1 MKTYENLRIHPL
13 LSRIP
18 QRLSDALLS
27 MLRPADA
34 GLRDWLGVQLGA
46 YPGNEGAI
54 LAPPLIE
61 CMYRWRSGDKSLAN
75 LQADGLL
82 HQNFVSALGSANGD
96 YRFPAERRLFTHQL
110 AAVRALHANK
120 SVLVSAGT
128 GAGKTEAFLF
138 PILNDLCA
146 QTASTNQAL
155 VGVQALFIYPLNALI
170 RSQKER
176 LIAWL
181 DPQKGKHRFALYN
194 GQMKN
199 SIPQK
204 NKEGMPVSQVADRKD
219 LRDTPPP
226 LLITNTTMLEMMLV
240 RPQDRPILEKSRGK
254 LKYVVID
261 EAHSYTGSQAA
272 ELTLLLRRTLQAF
285 DVDSKDVRFIA
296 TSATIGDESEES
308 TKALQKFLADIAGCD
323 LTQVEIIRGH
333 REIPSMS
340 QLDGPAPSLQDLE
353 ALCAD
358 SAAVPDNLMTALR
371 KSPTALSLRTQL
383 LQGPATLADLKES
396 SKLSSVEEAARWID
410 VASSGISAADADE
423 DDRFLPVRVHFF
435 QRTID
440 GVWACVNA
448 QCQGRPAVDE
458 HVWRYGALLDEY
470 RKNCPHC
477 ESLVLEVSLCNE
489 CGASALQGVFD
500 TDKSHVKAERG
511 DEDEFVAD
519 TEDSTSGDEDEIDY
533 STFLIC
539 STDDNAQ
546 GIEFGDVRFHPK
558 TGERDSFDDEIA
570 FAGIVWNPWD
580 KRKSAAQYEVEK
592 ARPCRCPRCG
602 ATNAD
607 IERTRRPIRLT
618 APFSLSNI
626 IPELLASAPPDP
638 TTSGDGVL
646 MEGRRL
652 LTFTDSRQGTA
663 RGAARLYDSS
673 LRDYIRYVVPELL
686 PKPPTSDDAAY
697 YVRKVN
703 ELVGKLAGNLPSPE
717 RKDLEQ
723 QLQHAQSQA
732 VGLAPVPWTD
742 IQERLAVQP
751 NVAHSITNYFKDLMD
766 GNTDPMK
773 VARMLLLR
781 ELYRRPKR
789 TNSLE
794 TLGLV
799 SIRYSGVEK
808 VNESNREW
816 REIGGSVQEWKD
828 FLKIYLDFI
837 IRENSC
843 VDLNNDEKDWIGT
856 RFYRKY
862 LVDEKAKHESG
873 KYLWPKSDPNNSND
887 GRARLPRLLRAAF
900 SGIRKQQISDILIS
914 ARSALLAS
922 GHLKKGANEGHYLAW
937 ETVALSRPNQLWLCP
952 ITRRLLDTTL
962 KGISPYHQGDT
973 EALKAAT
980 IQLPAPS
987 HAFWEDQG
995 RPTPMQERLAWLQE
1009 HKKGHVLVDQGLWP
1023 EALDRALLGTEFYS
1037 AREHSAQINQAKLD
1051 ELTADFQGGRLN
1063 VLGCS
1068 TTMEMGV
1075 DIGSLAVV
1083 AMSNPPPALANYLQR
1098 AGRAGRRGEPRAM
1111 AYTVCKDEP
1120 RSLSI
1125 FNNPG
1130 KFLGSA
1136 IQPPVVQLN
1145 SQVIVQRH
1153 LNAWLLREFLQNDSS
1168 QNNALTVEI
1177 GRFFG
1182 VTPPTRDGQAGT
1194 DDRKNSP
1201 YQRLMARLLEAGNYG
1216 DDKIREIRN
1225 LIAGST
1231 IESRSLS
1238 DLLELARISLSN
1250 ASLKW
1255 YAEWDGANQ
1264 QWLSLGTAQ
1273 EQAKRA
1279 TRYRLVRLSD
1289 EYLLTRL
1296 TMLGAL
1302 PARGFPVDVR
1312 ELIIVKPKDDGR
1324 GKSESERLSNRS
1336 LSRELPVAIRE
1347 YQPGANVVVG
1357 GAVYTVGGL
1366 TMNWQTPANQG
1377 HMGEIQ
1383 NLRWRHVCPECGE
1396 VTDLPVRPKE
1406 CTSCGLLIPDGAT
1419 GPFEYI
1425 EPAGFVVPLGAK
1437 PNDDISRPTYVPG
1450 EDPIFSI
1457 RNEDGSAASRSVLNG
1472 QKAWIRVGRGAEI
1485 HHQSRGKD
1493 HEGFTIC
1500 LACGWSTPGLP
1511 TSDRNGD
1518 IRHKHPFTGRECDVS
1533 LENPWLVK
1541 HLAALGGTTRSD
1553 VLEYVLAPNVDGSPI
1568 SDRSVA
1574 VTLAVLLRKVAARQL
1589 GIETRELGFATQNVR
1604 LHGHQG
1610 LAVLLYDAIS
1620 GGAGYSS
1627 SLEGHA
1633 ASLLKAAIEEAANC
1647 PANCDTSCP
1656 ECLLSHDTRDVA
1668 MLLDRSKLIEVLG
1681 ETFTGALVVPQSAKE
1696 MVGEDAAWESRA
1708 LRDAILD
1715 ELRHGGNEIWIF
1727 DSGDHQLQ
1735 EGSYAIKLFDRIKAD
1750 HPGLI
1755 RKLIVSKDRFVQ
1767 EPTFR
1772 RRCATLFEAG
1782 AIAQFGFWDGS
1793 SNGLMPIAQLQS
1805 SASTIA
1811 WAKDM
1816 ETGAL
1821 VRGSKSAL
1829 PEISWLSGDVLS
1841 KELAPQKDVAVKE
1854 ITPHGP
1860 IVPGRF
1866 FDEIF
1871 LPVLIALDPDVSKLL
1886 KDDVERVEYEDR
1898 YLRSS
1903 GCRDAFAEIIKGLV
1917 GHTAPANREVRVTSM
1932 SVMARAAGQRPT
1944 WSEWQSD
1951 LDRENDLKRAL
1962 PGFKVSTV
1970 EVAKNNAP
1978 HQRKFKV
1985 YLQDGRL
1992 LEIMLDPGLDYWETT
2007 RGLSIAPTPRNTN
2020 NGERQMIIARMIS
2033 P

>member
-1 MKTYENLRIHPL
+1 MKAYENLRIHPL

-18 QRLSDALLS
+18 QRLSDSLLS
-27 MLRPADA
+27 MLRPADP
-34 GLRDWLGVQLGA
+34 GLRDWLSNQLGA

-61 CMYRWRSGDKSLAN
+61 CMYRWRSGDKSLSD
-75 LQADGLL
+75 LQTDGLL
-82 HQNFVSALGSANGD
+82 HQEFINALGSANGD
-96 YRFPAERRLFTHQL
+96 YRFPATRRLFTHQL
-110 AAVRALHANK
+110 AALRALHLDK

-146 QTASTNQAL
+146 QSASTNQAL

-181 DPQKGKHRFALYN
+181 DPHKGKHRFALYN
-194 GQMKN
+194 GEMKD
-199 SIPQK
+199 SLPQK

-219 LRDTPPP
+219 LRDIPPP

-240 RPQDRPILEKSRGK
+240 RPQDRPIFEKSRGK

-285 DVDSKDVRFIA
+285 DVDPKNVRFIA

-308 TKALQKFLADIAGCD
+308 TKALQRFLADIAGCD
-323 LTQVEIIRGH
+323 LSQVEIIRGH
-333 REIPSMS
+333 REVPSMS
-340 QLDGPAPSLQDLE
+340 PLDGPPPSLQDLE
-353 ALCAD
+353 TLCAD
-358 SAAVPDNLMTALR
+358 PAAEADDLMSALR

-383 LQGPATLADLKES
+383 LNGPATLAELKENS
-396 SKLSSVEEAARWID
+396 QILSVQEAARWID
-410 VASSGISAADADE
+410 VASSGKLAEDADE
-423 DDRFLPVRVHFF
+423 DGRFLPVRVHFF

-440 GVWACVNA
+440 GVWACVNG
-448 QCQGRPAVDE
+448 QCPGRHEAVE
-458 HVWRYGALLDEY
+458 HAWRYGALLGEY

-477 ESLVLEVSLCNE
+477 ESLVLEVSLCND
-489 CGASALQGVFD
+489 CGATALHGVFD
-500 TDKSHVKAERG
+500 DDKSHVKAERE
-511 DEDEFVAD
+511 DEDEFIAD
-519 TEDSTSGDEDEIDY
+519 TEDASAGDEDEIDF
-533 STFLIC
+533 SHFLIC
-539 STDDNAQ
+539 SPDDNAQ
-546 GIEFGDVRFHPK
+546 SIELGDVRFHPK
-558 TGERDSFDDEIA
+558 TGERDSLDGEIA

-580 KRKSAAQYEVEK
+580 KRRSTAQYETEK

-602 ATNAD
+602 TANAD
-607 IERTRRPIRLT
+607 LERTRRPIRLT

-686 PKPPTSDDAAY
+686 PKPPSTEDTAY
-697 YVRKVN
+697 YERKTN
-703 ELVGKLAGNLPSPE
+703 ELIEKLAGNLPAPE
-717 RKDLEQ
+717 RKDIEEQ
-723 QLQHAQSQA
+723 LRHAQGQTA
-732 VGLAPVPWTD
+732 GLAPVSWTVV
-742 IQERLAVQP
+742 QEQLAGQP
-751 NVAHSITNYFKDLMD
+751 NVEHSITGYFKDLMD
-766 GNTDPMK
+766 GNADPMK

-799 SIRYSGVEK
+799 SIRYPGVEK
-808 VNESNREW
+808 FNESNREW
-816 REIGGSVQEWKD
+816 RDMGGSVQEWRD

-873 KYLWPKSDPNNSND
+873 KYLWPKSDPNNPHD

-900 SGIRKQQISDILIS
+900 SGIRKQQVSDILIL
-914 ARSALLAS
+914 AKSALLAS
-922 GHLKKGANEGHYLAW
+922 GHLKKGAIDGHYLAW

-962 KGISPYHQGDT
+962 KGISPYHQGDA
-973 EALKAAT
+973 EALKT
-980 IQLPAPS
+980 MSVKLPAPL

-995 RPTPMQERLAWLQE
+995 HPIPMRDRLAWLQE
-1009 HKKGHVLVDQGLWP
+1009 HKKDQALVVQGLWP

-1098 AGRAGRRGEPRAM
+1098 AGRAGRRGEPRAL

-1130 KFLGSA
+1130 KFLDTA

-1153 LNAWLLREFLQNDSS
+1153 LNAWLLREFLQNDSH

-1177 GRFFG
+1177 GHFFG
-1182 VTPPTRDGQAGT
+1182 VTPPGKDGQPGI

-1201 YQRLMARLLEAGNYG
+1201 YQRLMARLLEAGNYSEG
-1216 DDKIREIRN
+1216 KIREIQS
-1225 LIAGST
+1225 LIASSA
-1231 IESRSLS
+1231 IESKSLNE
-1238 DLLELARISLSN
+1238 LLELTRLSLSN
-1250 ASLKW
+1250 ASRKW
-1255 YAEWDGANQ
+1255 YAEWDAAYQ
-1264 QWLSLGTAQ
+1264 QWASLGTAQ

-1279 TRYRLVRLSD
+1279 TRYRLVRLSG

-1383 NLRWRHVCPECGE
+1383 NLRWRHVCSDCGE
-1396 VTDLPVRPKE
+1396 VTDLPIRPKE
-1406 CTSCGLLIPDGAT
+1406 CSACGLLIPNGAA

-1457 RNEDGSAASRSVLNG
+1457 RNEDGSTASRSALNG
-1472 QKAWIRVGRGAEI
+1472 QKGWIRVGKGAEV
-1485 HHQSRGKD
+1485 HHQSRGQD
-1493 HEGFTIC
+1493 RTGFTIC
-1500 LACGWSTPGLP
+1500 LACGWSAPGLP
-1511 TSDRNGD
+1511 TPDRNGH
-1518 IRHKHPFTGRECDVS
+1518 IRHKHPFTGKECSVS

-1541 HLAALGGTTRSD
+1541 YLAALGGTTRSD
-1553 VLEYVLAPNVDGSPI
+1553 VLEYVLAPNADGSPI

-1589 GIETRELGFATQNVR
+1589 GIEARELGFAVQNVR

-1627 SLEGHA
+1627 SLGAHA
-1633 ASLLKAAIEEAANC
+1633 GSLLKTAIEEAANC
-1647 PANCDTSCP
+1647 PANCDASCP

-1668 MLLDRSKLIEVLG
+1668 ALLDRNKLIEVLG
-1681 ETFTGALVVPQSAKE
+1681 ATFTGALVVPPSAKQ
-1696 MVGEDAAWESRA
+1696 MVGEDAAWETRA

-1715 ELRHGGNEIWIF
+1715 ELRHSGNEAWIF
-1727 DSGDHQLQ
+1727 DSGEHQLQ
-1735 EGSYAIKLFDRIKAD
+1735 EGSYVIQLVDKIKAD
-1750 HPGLI
+1750 HPMTI
-1755 RKLIVSKDRFVQ
+1755 RKLVVSKERFEQ
-1767 EPTFR
+1767 EATFR
-1772 RRCATLFEAG
+1772 HRCAILVKAG
-1782 AIAQFGFWDGS
+1782 VIAEFGTWDDS
-1793 SNGLMPIAQLQS
+1793 SGGLMPIAQLLS
-1805 SASTIA
+1805 SASTLA
-1811 WAKDM
+1811 WAKDP

-1821 VRGSKSAL
+1821 VRGSKPAF
-1829 PEISWLSGDVLS
+1829 PEIGWVASDDLS
-1841 KELAPQKDVAVKE
+1841 KELAPLKDVVFKE
-1854 ITPHGP
+1854 ITPHAP
-1860 IVPGRF
+1860 IAAGRF
-1866 FDEIF
+1866 FDEVF
-1871 LPVLIALDPDVSKLL
+1871 LPVLSGLDAGLPSLL
-1886 KDDVERVEYEDR
+1886 KDDVERIEYEDR
-1898 YLRSS
+1898 YLRSRTS
-1903 GCRDAFAEIIKGLV
+1903 KDAFAEIVKGLV
-1917 GHTAPANREVRVTSM
+1917 GRTAPANREVRITSM
-1932 SVMARAAGQRPT
+1932 SVMSRPAGQRPT

-1951 LDRENDLKRAL
+1951 LDRDNDLKSAL
-1962 PGFKVSTV
+1962 PGFKVTTI
-1970 EVAKNNAP
+1970 EVPKSSAP

-1985 YLQDGRL
+1985 FLQDGRL
-1992 LEIMLDPGLDYWETT
+1992 LEIMLDPGVDYWETT
-2007 RGLSIAPTPRNTN
+2007 RGLSIAPAPRNTN
-2020 NGERQMIIARMIS
+2020 NGERQIIIIRMIS